1 MDRLLTSS
9 MCFSCMLVVVRIAH
23 SGRLLFIFMIWNLF
37 LAYIPYALSTW
48 LTARYSNPDGRWP
61 EAGGA
66 RVPKAGGARLPQAEE
81 ARLPQAEGARVLQ
94 AGGARLPEPGGPP
107 SSLTRRR
114 GSQLLLIV
122 LSLVWLL
129 FIPNT
134 FYILTDLYHLT
145 DHGRTSRI
153 PEWYDLV
160 LILSF
165 AWNGLLLGVLS
176 VRHMEKLFMPR
187 ASVPAGWL
195 FVYPIMMLNSLG
207 VYTGR
212 YLRYNSWDIISD
224 PFELLADI
232 LDMIIHPFRNHPVW
246 IMIFCF
252 SILLTLIYRM
262 FRGSSKA
269 LA

>member
-9 MCFSCMLVVVRIAH
+9 MCFSCMLVIVRIVH

-48 LTARYSNPDGRWP
+48 LTARYCSPDGRWP

-66 RVPKAGGARLPQAEE
+66 RLPQAN
-81 ARLPQAEGARVLQ
+81 GAR
-94 AGGARLPEPGGPP
+94 

-114 GSQLLLIV
+114 VSQLLLIV

-145 DHGRTSRI
+145 DHGKTSRI

-165 AWNGLLLGVLS
+165 AWNGLLLGILS

-187 ASVPAGWL
+187 ASVLAGWL
-195 FVYPIMMLNSLG
+195 FVYPIMMLNALG

-246 IMIFCF
+246 MMILCF

>member
-1 MDRLLTSS
+1 MKSLSAPLFDFRKSFFLRTEMDRLLTSS
-9 MCFSCMLVVVRIAH
+9 MCFSCMLVIVRIVH

-48 LTARYSNPDGRWP
+48 LTARYSISDGRWP
-61 EAGGA
+61 EAS
-66 RVPKAGGARLPQAEE
+66 RARLQQANGT
-81 ARLPQAEGARVLQ
+81 R
-94 AGGARLPEPGGPP
+94 

-114 GSQLLLIV
+114 GSQLLLIA

-187 ASVPAGWL
+187 ASVLAGWL
-195 FVYPIMMLNSLG
+195 FVYPIMMLNALG

-246 IMIFCF
+246 MMILCF

>member
-1 MDRLLTSS
+1 
-9 MCFSCMLVVVRIAH
+9 MLVAVRIAH

-48 LTARYSNPDGRWP
+48 LTARYSARRSDDLPPSSSGPLSTRW
-61 EAGGA
+61 
-66 RVPKAGGARLPQAEE
+66 
-81 ARLPQAEGARVLQ
+81 
-94 AGGARLPEPGGPP
+94 PEPGGSWWSNFRLPAIG
-107 SSLTRRR
+107 SAFQQVTRRR

-134 FYILTDLYHLT
+134 FYILTDLYHLN

-187 ASVPAGWL
+187 APALAGWL
-195 FVYPIMMLNSLG
+195 FVHPIMMLAALG

-224 PFELLADI
+224 PLQLLADI
-232 LDMIIHPFRNHPVW
+232 LDMIIHPLRNHPVW
-246 IMIFCF
+246 NMIFCF

-262 FRGSSKA
+262 LLTAHGAGSRRSDIGPV
-269 LA
+269 

>member
-9 MCFSCMLVVVRIAH
+9 MCFSCMLAIIRIVH

-48 LTARYSNPDGRWP
+48 LTARYSIPDGRWP
-61 EAGGA
+61 EVSATRSPLA
-66 RVPKAGGARLPQAEE
+66 
-81 ARLPQAEGARVLQ
+81 
-94 AGGARLPEPGGPP
+94 
-107 SSLTRRR
+107 RRR
-114 GSQLLLIV
+114 GPQILLIV
-122 LSLVWLL
+122 LSLMWLV

-187 ASVPAGWL
+187 ATVLAGWL
-195 FVYPIMMLNSLG
+195 FVYPIMMLNALG

-224 PFELLADI
+224 PLQLLADI
-232 LDMIIHPFRNHPVW
+232 LDMIIHPLRNHPAW
-246 IMIFCF
+246 TMILCF

>member
-9 MCFSCMLVVVRIAH
+9 MCFSCMLEVVRIAH

-48 LTARYSNPDGRWP
+48 LTARYSISDGRWP
-61 EAGGA
+61 EMSGNRLSQVGGTHLPQ
-66 RVPKAGGARLPQAEE
+66 VGGIRLPQ
-81 ARLPQAEGARVLQ
+81 V
-94 AGGARLPEPGGPP
+94 GGTHL
-107 SSLTRRR
+107 SLTRRR
-114 GSQLLLIV
+114 GSQILLIG
-122 LSLVWLL
+122 LSLIWLL

-145 DHGRTSRI
+145 DHGRTSRV

-187 ASVPAGWL
+187 ASVLAGWL
-195 FVYPIMMLNSLG
+195 FVYPIMMLNALG

-224 PFELLADI
+224 PLQLLTDI
-232 LDMIIHPFRNHPVW
+232 FDMIIHPFRNHPVW
-246 IMIFCF
+246 NMILCF

-262 FRGSSKA
+262 LRGSSKA

>member
-1 MDRLLTSS
+1 MKSLSAPFFDIRKSFFLRTEMDRLLTSS
-9 MCFSCMLVVVRIAH
+9 MFFSCMLVVVRIVH

-48 LTARYSNPDGRWP
+48 LKARYSISDGRWP
-61 EAGGA
+61 EI
-66 RVPKAGGARLPQAEE
+66 
-81 ARLPQAEGARVLQ
+81 
-94 AGGARLPEPGGPP
+94 
-107 SSLTRRR
+107 SSTPFSPTRRR
-114 GSQLLLIV
+114 GSRILLVV

-145 DHGRTSRI
+145 DHGKTSRI

-187 ASVPAGWL
+187 ASVLAGWL
-195 FVYPIMMLNSLG
+195 FVYPIMMLNALG

-224 PFELLADI
+224 PLQLLADI

-246 IMIFCF
+246 NMILCF

-269 LA
+269 FAE

>member
-1 MDRLLTSS
+1 MKSLSAPVFDFRKSVFLRTEMDRLLTSS
-9 MCFSCMLVVVRIAH
+9 MCFSCMLEIVRIVH

-37 LAYIPYALSTW
+37 LAYIPYAISTW
-48 LTARYSNPDGRWP
+48 LTARYSTSNSRWP
-61 EAGGA
+61 EMRGN
-66 RVPKAGGARLPQAEE
+66 RLSQASGS
-81 ARLPQAEGARVLQ
+81 PF
-94 AGGARLPEPGGPP
+94 
-107 SSLTRRR
+107 SLTRRR
-114 GSQLLLIV
+114 GSQILLVV

-145 DHGRTSRI
+145 DHGRTSRV

-187 ASVPAGWL
+187 ASVLAGWL
-195 FVYPIMMLNSLG
+195 FVYPIMMLNALG

-224 PFELLADI
+224 PLQLLADI
-232 LDMIIHPFRNHPVW
+232 FDMIIHPFRNHPVW
-246 IMIFCF
+246 NMILCF

-262 FRGSSKA
+262 LRGSSKA